1 MKKTILNFFS
11 DKLYIEISIAS
22 ILFIIALATNM
33 LMDFIIYMLYFIIFL
48 EIVRAVVNYVREQR
62 VALSLLVDAFIILA
76 LREFIVN
83 VVKVNKE
90 NISTI
95 DELFSSAVNLN
106 LFVLAGV
113 IIFLLIVRFLSV
125 KTSQRY
131 LFGSKEKVENNYK
144 ENNYEENKKDLNKDI
159 KQEQVVHNK

>member
-1 MKKTILNFFS
+1 MRRKILRFFS
-11 DKLYIEISIAS
+11 DKLYIELTIAS
-22 ILFIIALATNM
+22 VLFIIALATGM

-48 EIVRAVVNYVREQR
+48 EIVRAVVNYIREQR

-90 NISTI
+90 EINTV
-95 DELFSSAVNLN
+95 EALFNSSVNMN
-106 LFVLAGV
+106 LLVLSGV
-113 IIFLLIVRFLSV
+113 IAFLLVVRYFSV

-131 LFGSKEKVENNYK
+131 LFEKKKK
-144 ENNYEENKKDLNKDI
+144 ENQDS
-159 KQEQVVHNK
+159 

>member
-22 ILFIIALATNM
+22 VLFFIALATNM

-48 EIVRAVVNYVREQR
+48 EIVRAVVNYVREER

-90 NISTI
+90 NLSTI
-95 DELFSSAVNLN
+95 EELFSSAVNLN

-113 IIFLLIVRFLSV
+113 IVFLLGVRFLSV

-131 LFGSKEKVENNYK
+131 LFGKKEAREESEEEQREEIK
-144 ENNYEENKKDLNKDI
+144 ENIVDLTSK
-159 KQEQVVHNK
+159 

>member
-1 MKKTILNFFS
+1 MKRTILNFFK

-22 ILFIIALATNM
+22 VLFIIALSMDM

-48 EIVRAVVNYVREQR
+48 EIVRAVVNYVREER
-62 VALSLLVDAFIILA
+62 VVLSLLVDAFIILA

-90 NISTI
+90 DLPTF
-95 DELFSSAVNLN
+95 EALFTSSVNLN
-106 LFVLAGV
+106 LMVLSGV
-113 IIFLLIVRFLSV
+113 IIFLLVVRFLSV

-131 LFGSKEKVENNYK
+131 LFGKKEVETNIEEVEHSSK
-144 ENNYEENKKDLNKDI
+144 
-159 KQEQVVHNK
+159 

>member
-1 MKKTILNFFS
+1 MKRTIFNFFS
-11 DKLYIEISIAS
+11 DKLYIELSIAS
-22 ILFIIALATNM
+22 ILFVIALATGM

-48 EIVRAVVNYVREQR
+48 EIVRAVVNYIREQR

-90 NISTI
+90 EYRTI

-113 IIFLLIVRFLSV
+113 VIFLLIVRYFSV
-125 KTSQRY
+125 KTSQKY
-131 LFGSKEKVENNYK
+131 LFDR
-144 ENNYEENKKDLNKDI
+144 NKNR
-159 KQEQVVHNK
+159 E

>member
-11 DKLYIEISIAS
+11 DKLYIEILIAS
-22 ILFIIALATNM
+22 VLFVIALATDM

-62 VALSLLVDAFIILA
+62 VALSLLVDAFIILS

-90 NISTI
+90 NLSTI

-113 IIFLLIVRFLSV
+113 IIFLLVVRFLSV
-125 KTSQRY
+125 RTSQRY
-131 LFGSKEKVENNYK
+131 LFGRKEKNEKYDVPH
-144 ENNYEENKKDLNKDI
+144 EEEVDDSVK
-159 KQEQVVHNK
+159 

>member
-22 ILFIIALATNM
+22 VLFLIALTTNM

-48 EIVRAVVNYVREQR
+48 EIVRAVVNYVREER

-90 NISTI
+90 NLSTI
-95 DELFSSAVNLN
+95 DDLFSSAVNLN
-106 LFVLAGV
+106 LLILAGV
-113 IIFLLIVRFLSV
+113 IVFLLGVRFLSV

-131 LFGSKEKVENNYK
+131 LFGKKEKEDEMEEQKLKEDRQKKK
-144 ENNYEENKKDLNKDI
+144 EN
-159 KQEQVVHNK
+159 V

>member
-22 ILFIIALATNM
+22 VLFLIALATNM

-48 EIVRAVVNYVREQR
+48 EIVRAVVNYVREER

-90 NISTI
+90 NFSTV
-95 DELFSSAVNLN
+95 EQLFSSAVNMN

-113 IIFLLIVRFLSV
+113 IVFLLGVRFLSV
-125 KTSQRY
+125 KTSQKY
-131 LFGSKEKVENNYK
+131 LFGKKEKEDELLEQEELKK
-144 ENNYEENKKDLNKDI
+144 EIIEDI
-159 KQEQVVHNK
+159 PSK

>member
-1 MKKTILNFFS
+1 MKRTIFNFFS
-11 DKLYIEISIAS
+11 DKLYIELSIAS
-22 ILFIIALATNM
+22 ILFIIALATGM

-48 EIVRAVVNYVREQR
+48 EIVRAVVNYIREQR

-90 NISTI
+90 EYRTI

-113 IIFLLIVRFLSV
+113 VIFLLIVRYFSV
-125 KTSQRY
+125 KTSQKY
-131 LFGSKEKVENNYK
+131 LFDR
-144 ENNYEENKKDLNKDI
+144 NKNK
-159 KQEQVVHNK
+159 Q

>member
-22 ILFIIALATNM
+22 VLFLIALATNM

-48 EIVRAVVNYVREQR
+48 EIVRAVVNYVREER

-90 NISTI
+90 NLSTI

-113 IIFLLIVRFLSV
+113 IVFLLGVRYLSV

-131 LFGSKEKVENNYK
+131 LFGKKEAKEEFEEERKEEIK
-144 ENNYEENKKDLNKDI
+144 ENIVDLTSK
-159 KQEQVVHNK
+159 

>member
-1 MKKTILNFFS
+1 MKRTILNFFS

-22 ILFIIALATNM
+22 VLFLIALATNM

-48 EIVRAVVNYVREQR
+48 EIVRAVVNYVREER

-90 NISTI
+90 ELSTI

-113 IIFLLIVRFLSV
+113 IVFLLGVRYLSV
-125 KTSQRY
+125 RTSQRY
-131 LFGSKEKVENNYK
+131 LFGKKEDKDELEDEMKEKREHIV
-144 ENNYEENKKDLNKDI
+144 DLTSK
-159 KQEQVVHNK
+159 

>member
-1 MKKTILNFFS
+1 MKRTIFNFFS
-11 DKLYIEISIAS
+11 DKLYIELSIAS
-22 ILFIIALATNM
+22 ILFVIALATGM

-48 EIVRAVVNYVREQR
+48 EIVRAVVNYIREQR

-90 NISTI
+90 EYRTI

-113 IIFLLIVRFLSV
+113 VMFLLIVRYFSV
-125 KTSQRY
+125 KTSQKY
-131 LFGSKEKVENNYK
+131 LFDRNKNKE
-144 ENNYEENKKDLNKDI
+144 
-159 KQEQVVHNK
+159 